1 MSDTSSTD
9 ILNQIRAELSKLEDD
24 PINIDGVSLKPS
36 QCYHLETDPAHVLFN
51 TNCPESLKEKVMAI
65 LDKYSQ
71 RNEASS

>member
-24 PINIDGVSLKPS
+24 SINIDGVSLKPS

-71 RNEASS
+71 RNEARS